1 MKKGLIILLAATM
14 VLMSSCATLFTGTKQ
29 TVQINSEPQGAK
41 VQVDGLDRGETPA
54 AIKLK
59 KGNDGQI
66 VTLKKDGYK
75 TRTFQPQTDFNGVAV
90 LNLFNLLFWG
100 IDAATGSLWKY
111 SPKFYEIELEPETE
125 EEK

>member
-1 MKKGLIILLAATM
+1 MKKGIIILLAATM
-14 VLMSSCATLFTGTKQ
+14 IFMSSCATLFTGTKQ

-54 AIKLK
+54 AVKLK

-75 TRTFQPQTDFNGVAV
+75 TRTFQPQTDFNGVAA
-90 LNLFNLLFWG
+90 LNLFNVLFWG
-100 IDAATGSLWKY
+100 IDAATGALWKY